1 MKIAASRL
9 SSFRL
14 PVLCLLLALSMT
26 GCWIPA
32 SSGSPSTP
40 VSLNLPTATPTA
52 SETFTPEP
60 TATETPTEEL
70 VPLDVETEE
79 VTPTPEF
86 TDEFGG
92 TEVAQLDVTD
102 EIFVPNDADVQ
113 TGPLP
118 TDPDP
123 LIQAATDIVA
133 TVTQETL
140 DLTATAERVFQVDTA
155 TATPENLIPTLTPTQ
170 EFSVI
175 SPTTAPLTGNTGGS
189 CTRVVQAGDNLFRM
203 SLQYGVSIRDIAA
216 ANGIANPDL
225 IIVGQTLNIPN
236 CSGGVTNPGGSTGG
250 GSAGGITHIVE
261 QGETLYQ
268 ISLQYNVP
276 IRNIAAANGI
286 QNVNLIYFNQQLTIP

>member
-14 PVLCLLLALSMT
+14 PVLCLLLVLSMT

-32 SSGSPSTP
+32 SSEVPETP
-40 VSLNLPTATPTA
+40 VSLNLPSPTPTA

-60 TATETPTEEL
+60 TVTETPTEDLEAL
-70 VPLDVETEE
+70 AVDTEE
-79 VTPTPEF
+79 VTE
-86 TDEFGG
+86 EVGI

-102 EIFVPNDADVQ
+102 EVIVPDDANAQ

-133 TVTQETL
+133 TVTQEAL
-140 DLTATAERVFQVDTA
+140 DLTATQENVFIVPTP
-155 TATPENLIPTLTPTQ
+155 TVTPENLIPTLTPTQ
-170 EFSVI
+170 EFAI
-175 SPTTAPLTGNTGGS
+175 APTTQPITGNTGSGS
-189 CTRVVQAGDNLFRM
+189 CTRVVQAGDNLFRI
-203 SLQYGVSIRDIAA
+203 SLQYGVQIRDIAA

-250 GSAGGITHIVE
+250 GSAGGITHVVE

-276 IRNIAAANGI
+276 IRSIAAANGI